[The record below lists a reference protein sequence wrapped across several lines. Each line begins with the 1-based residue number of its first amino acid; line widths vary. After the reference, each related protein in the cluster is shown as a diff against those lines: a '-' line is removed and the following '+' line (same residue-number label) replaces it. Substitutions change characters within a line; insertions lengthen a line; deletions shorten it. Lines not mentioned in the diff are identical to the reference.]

1 MSIPAIL
8 INTCDSYLDVLE
20 IQLELLEKHGY
31 FDQIGLKVY
40 INTETKTLEKYSDHE
55 TIIFHKNGFETWGE
69 RVRSSLRAIDCTHVL
84 CLFDDYFPETNFD
97 KNAYLDL
104 LNAFNLKN
112 MDCCYLA
119 PLLEQKDEDSRGD
132 YGLFKINDLRP
143 YRLNSMAALWS
154 RTTLLTVLKD
164 HDDPWSWEA
173 FGGYRPEARHLK
185 IWSVS
190 ESSPFQYVYSFRSGG
205 AVYRG
210 GWAQSVLDRLSLT
223 SHPIIMSSDRPIYKT
238 LANTS
243 RNIIWKIKF
252 LAKGFLISKSGV
264 FKFIFSSIRAKYFG

>member
-1 MSIPAIL
+1 MQIPAIL

-31 FDQIGLKVY
+31 FDQSGLKVY
-40 INTETKTLEKYSDHE
+40 INTETKTLEKYLDHG
-55 TIIFHKNGFETWGE
+55 TIIFHKNGFKAWGE
-69 RVRSSLRAIDCTHVL
+69 RVRSSLKVIECAYVL

-104 LNAFNLKN
+104 LDVVNLKN
-112 MDCCYLA
+112 MDCCYMA
-119 PLLEQKDEDSRGD
+119 PLLEQKNEDCVGD
-132 YGLFKINDLRP
+132 YALFKINDLRP
-143 YRLNSMAALWS
+143 YRLNSMAAIWS
-154 RTTLLTVLKD
+154 KATLLSVLKD

-173 FGGYRPEARHLK
+173 FGGYRTEARHLK

-190 ESSPFQYVYSFRSGG
+190 NESPFQYVYSFQTGG

-210 GWAQSVLDRLSLT
+210 GWALSVLDRLDLLL
-223 SHPIIMSSDRPIYKT
+223 HPVIMTSDRPIYKT
-238 LANTS
+238 LDNTS

-264 FKFIFSSIRAKYFG
+264 FKFIFSSLRTKYFS

>member
-31 FDQIGLKVY
+31 FDQSGLKVY
-40 INTETKTLEKYSDHE
+40 VNTETKTLEKYSDHE
-55 TIIFHKNGFETWGE
+55 TVIFHKNGFKSWGS
-69 RVRSSLRAIDCTHVL
+69 RVRSSLSLIECSYVL
-84 CLFDDYFPETNFD
+84 FLFDDYFPETDFEES
-97 KNAYLDL
+97 AYLDL
-104 LNAFNLKN
+104 LGAVNSKN

-119 PLLEQKDEDSRGD
+119 PLLKQKGNDRVAD
-132 YGLFKINDLRP
+132 YGLFRISDLRP
-143 YRLNSMAALWS
+143 YRLNSMAAIWS
-154 RTTLLTVLKD
+154 RTTLLTVLKE

-173 FGGYRPEARHLK
+173 FGGYRPEARHMK

-190 ESSPFQYVYSFRSGG
+190 NKSPFKYVYSFRTGG

-210 GWAQSVLDRLSLT
+210 GWALSVLDRLGLV
-223 SHPIIMSSDRPIYKT
+223 SHPVIKTSVRPIYKT
-238 LANTS
+238 LDNTS
-243 RNIIWKIKF
+243 RDITWKIKF

-264 FKFIFSSIRAKYFG
+264 FKFIFFSLRTKYFG

>member
-1 MSIPAIL
+1 MQIPAIL

-31 FDQIGLKVY
+31 FDQSGIKVY
-40 INTETKTLEKYSDHE
+40 INTETKTLEKYSDHG
-55 TIIFHKNGFETWGE
+55 TIIFHKNGFKAWGE
-69 RVRSSLRAIDCTHVL
+69 RVRSSLKVIECAYVL

-104 LNAFNLKN
+104 LDVVNLKN

-119 PLLEQKDEDSRGD
+119 PLLEQKNEDCEGD
-132 YGLFKINDLRP
+132 HALFKINDLRP
-143 YRLNSMAALWS
+143 YRLNSMVAIWS
-154 RTTLLTVLKD
+154 KATLLSVLKD

-173 FGGYRPEARHLK
+173 FGGYRTEARHLK

-190 ESSPFQYVYSFRSGG
+190 NESPFHYVYSFQTGG

-210 GWAQSVLDRLSLT
+210 GWALSVLDRLGLLL
-223 SHPIIMSSDRPIYKT
+223 HPVIMTSDRPIYKT
-238 LANTS
+238 LDNTS

-264 FKFIFSSIRAKYFG
+264 FKFIFSSLRTKYFS

>member
-8 INTCDSYLDVLE
+8 INTCDAYLDVLE

-31 FDQIGLKVY
+31 FDQSGLKVY
-40 INTETKTLEKYSDHE
+40 VNTETKTLEKYSDHG
-55 TIIFHKNGFETWGE
+55 TVIFHKNGFKAWGE
-69 RVRSSLRAIDCTHVL
+69 RVRSSLKNIDCTYVL
-84 CLFDDYFPETNFD
+84 CLFDDYFPEKIFD
-97 KNAYLDL
+97 RKAYQYLLDTVS
-104 LNAFNLKN
+104 LKD

-119 PLLEQKDEDSRGD
+119 PLLEQKDGDSRGD

-143 YRLNSMAALWS
+143 YRLNSVAALWS
-154 RTTLLTVLKD
+154 RKTLLRVLKE

-190 ESSPFQYVYSFRSGG
+190 DSSPFQYVYSFQSGG

-210 GWAQSVLDRLSLT
+210 GWAQSVLDRLGLM
-223 SHPIIMSSDRPIYKT
+223 SHPIIMSSERPVYKN
-238 LANTS
+238 LDNNS
-243 RNIIWKIKF
+243 RSIIWKIKF

-264 FKFIFSSIRAKYFG
+264 FKFIFSSIRTKYFG